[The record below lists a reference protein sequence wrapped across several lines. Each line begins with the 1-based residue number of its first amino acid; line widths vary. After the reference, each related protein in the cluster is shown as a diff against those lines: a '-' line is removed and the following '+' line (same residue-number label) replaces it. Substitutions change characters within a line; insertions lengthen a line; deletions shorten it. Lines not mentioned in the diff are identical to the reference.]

1 MKFSF
6 LIFSAVLLSSSALK
20 AAVIYN
26 NLTGTPS
33 ASVTNGQPLNDVGA
47 AVAFTPTGNS
57 YFLNSVQFTA
67 SLFDLSSTNSV
78 TVSVET
84 DAGGLPSGTVLESFT
99 LTNKMGVLGVTPN
112 LLDAVSVVDPVLFQ
126 NYQYWVVLTETSGS
140 GPGDLVWNYNNSTPN
155 TYGLTAVY
163 QYNNFDQAYEWVSQG
178 TTNYLAGALL
188 VTGTIDPIPEPGTL
202 LTLASGLAAVVAV
215 KRRRA

>member
-26 NLTGTPS
+26 NLTGNPA
-33 ASVTNGQPLNDVGA
+33 ASSDGGQSLNDVGA

-67 SLFDLSSTNSV
+67 SLFGLSSTNSV

-99 LTNKMGVLGVTPN
+99 LTNKMGV
-112 LLDAVSVVDPVLFQ
+112 
-126 NYQYWVVLTETSGS
+126 
-140 GPGDLVWNYNNSTPN
+140 
-155 TYGLTAVY
+155 
-163 QYNNFDQAYEWVSQG
+163 
-178 TTNYLAGALL
+178 
-188 VTGTIDPIPEPGTL
+188 
-202 LTLASGLAAVVAV
+202 
-215 KRRRA
+215 

>member
-1 MKFSF
+1 
-6 LIFSAVLLSSSALK
+6 
-20 AAVIYN
+20 VIYN
-26 NLTGTPS
+26 NLTGNPA
-33 ASVTNGQPLNDVGA
+33 ASSDGGQSLNDVGA

-67 SLFDLSSTNSV
+67 SLFGLSSTNSV
-78 TVSVET
+78 IVSVET

-99 LTNKMGVLGVTPN
+99 LTNQMGLLGSTPN
-112 LLDAVSVVDPVLFQ
+112 TLDAVSVLDPVLFQ

-140 GPGDLVWNYNNSTPN
+140 GTGDLVWNYNNSSTF
-155 TYGLTAVY
+155 GLTAVY
-163 QYNNFDQAYEWVSQG
+163 QSGAWVSQG

-202 LTLASGLAAVVAV
+202 LTLASGLAAVVAL